1 MMDFCSLRTFDE
13 WRGDDNSDDV
23 EEAEKPWHGV
33 IVMACRRTAA
43 TVRSIRDRIMV
54 NWISSVDDERVRGES
69 ASEVKLGVFCRWEEV
84 GIKFFLT
91 VFFRRSINPTMI
103 AAAQSTVVV

>member
-13 WRGDDNSDDV
+13 WRGDDNSSDV

-43 TVRSIRDRIMV
+43 AVRSIRDRIMV
-54 NWISSVDDERVRGES
+54 NVGSLDDERVRVVRSRTGS
-69 ASEVKLGVFCRWEEV
+69 LLQMGGGRHQ
-84 GIKFFLT
+84 
-91 VFFRRSINPTMI
+91 VFFGDQKVQSIRRPNTINSCLM
-103 AAAQSTVVV
+103 